1 MKEIKKILICASR
14 VSHIHNFHMPYIEYF
29 KSRGFQ
35 VDIAV
40 QGISESPLI
49 DNCYNVKFT
58 KNPFSPD
65 NLHTVRLLK
74 RIMSENEY
82 DIVCSNSTLAGAS
95 ARLAVMGLRKRPYYV
110 HISHGYMFGEK
121 SGLQSKIYLLAEKLT
136 RNVTDSLVV
145 MNKED
150 FSLAEKYKLGKK
162 LYFIYGMGLVGERF
176 PEISDKKRNEI
187 RKSMGIS
194 ESDKMLLCVGEFSKR
209 KNQTAVIQ
217 ALERLL
223 KKHKNIKLV
232 LAGDGDM
239 LETCR
244 KISQSLEID
253 RNICFFFFFFEI
265 SYLYRCSDVLVTA
278 SKMEGLPFNVME
290 ALYCRVPVVATDIK
304 GHSDLIENKKNGLLV
319 SDIYTG
325 LDEILS
331 DENLYHSI
339 KKNAC
344 LDERYLIENT
354 KPELLKIL
362 DREYTEEVFA

>member
-110 HISHGYMFGEK
+110 HISEGYMCGEK
-121 SGLQSKIYLLAEKLT
+121 SRLKSKIYLLAEKLT

-253 RNICFFFFFFEI
+253 RNICFLGQVKEI

-290 ALYCRVPVVATDIK
+290 ALFCGVPVVATDIK
-304 GHSDLIENKKNGLLV
+304 GHSDLIQNRKNGLLTNN
-319 SDIYTG
+319 IYAG
-325 LDEILS
+325 LDEMLS
-331 DENLYHSI
+331 DKKLYNFLRENTF
-339 KKNAC
+339 
-344 LDERYLIENT
+344 LDEKYLIENA
-354 KPELLKIL
+354 KPVLLKIL
-362 DREYTEEVFA
+362 DKDYTEEVFT

>member
-74 RIMSENEY
+74 RIM
-82 DIVCSNSTLAGAS
+82 
-95 ARLAVMGLRKRPYYV
+95 RGLRKRPYYV

-253 RNICFFFFFFEI
+253 RNICFLGQVKEI